1 MMNLVMSA
9 TGTAVDVVVVF
20 KDGVLKPEGDAR
32 LVDALKDSTRY
43 RAHLEPVA
51 AEAAVD
57 DDPTGWEAIDELIGF
72 IKDGPTEPI
81 GRDHDKYLYGY
92 SK

>member
-1 MMNLVMSA
+1 MIA
-9 TGTAVDVVVVF
+9 TMTATAVDVVVVY

-32 LVDALKDSTRY
+32 FEGALQDSKRY
-43 RAHLEPVA
+43 RAHLEPLSADVQA
-51 AEAAVD
+51 D
-57 DDPTGWEAIDELIGF
+57 DDPTGWKAIDELIGF

-81 GRDHDKYLYGY
+81 GRDHDKYLYGH

>member
-1 MMNLVMSA
+1 MIPAMTA
-9 TGTAVDVVVVF
+9 TAVDVVVVYI
-20 KDGVLKPEGDAR
+20 DGVLKPEGDAR
-32 LVDALKDSTRY
+32 FAGALQDSKRY
-43 RAHLEPVA
+43 KAHLELVS
-51 AEAAVD
+51 AEVQAD
-57 DDPTGWEAIDELIGF
+57 GDPAGWKAIDELIGF